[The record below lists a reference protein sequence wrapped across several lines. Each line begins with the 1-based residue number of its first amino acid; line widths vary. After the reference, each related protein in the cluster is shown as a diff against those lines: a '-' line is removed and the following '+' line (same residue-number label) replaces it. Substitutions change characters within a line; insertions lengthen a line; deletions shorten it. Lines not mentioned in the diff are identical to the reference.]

1 MKARVNNL
9 LHFFSLVF
17 VPCVRIKQSSKD
29 KILYFFNIY
38 ILSACS
44 DKALWL
50 PANVRDAEESFS
62 KYYWVCAECI
72 YSYYN
77 ATAIDYEFITCKPS
91 YQDFCTRKVYFCLG
105 EDIQYS
111 GCLAQGWYWREQ
123 HRTRARTFCRYPFLG
138 SVYLL
143 YKNPPADEF
152 ILSGK
157 NCVFI

>member
-1 MKARVNNL
+1 ML
-9 LHFFSLVF
+9 TTYFIFFSLVF

-29 KILYFFNIY
+29 QILYFFNIY

-72 YSYYN
+72 YLYYN
-77 ATAIDYEFITCKPS
+77 ATGIDYEFITCKPS
-91 YQDFCTRKVYFCLG
+91 YQDFCTSKVYFCLG

-111 GCLAQGWYWREQ
+111 GCLAQDDIGANSIE
-123 HRTRARTFCRYPFLG
+123 HELAPFA
-138 SVYLL
+138 VIH
-143 YKNPPADEF
+143 F
-152 ILSGK
+152 
-157 NCVFI
+157 